1 MAKEQKYIPMIGVD
15 MLHYAKLTADT
26 TTEYTAGTP
35 IHITGLTE
43 AGVNLNPQT
52 GTFYADNGPY
62 TTAAGL
68 GEFDIAIS
76 CADVPPSLKADL
88 FGYQYDDAT
97 GEVLMT
103 DINPPDVAIQ
113 FRIQKANNAY
123 RYFTIY
129 KAKAVPNEERAQTK
143 GGSINFQTNGFSLK
157 GAKRLKDG
165 ALYRQLD
172 DDDPNLPEGVTPE
185 VIASKWF
192 TDVDW
197 EIAAP
202 TV

>member
-1 MAKEQKYIPMIGVD
+1 MAMEQKYIPMIGVD
-15 MLHYAKLTADT
+15 MLHYAKVTADS
-26 TTEYTAGTP
+26 TTEYTAESPTRVA
-35 IHITGLTE
+35 GLTE
-43 AGVNLNPQT
+43 AGINLNPQT

-62 TTAAGL
+62 AAAAAL

-76 CADVPPSLKADL
+76 CADVPPSLRADL
-88 FGYQYDDAT
+88 FGYDYDAAT
-97 GEVLMT
+97 GELLMT
-103 DINPPDVAIQ
+103 DLNPPDVAIQ
-113 FRIQKANNAY
+113 FRVQKSDNAY

-129 KAKAVPNEERAQTK
+129 KAKAVPNEERVQTK

-197 EIAAP
+197 AVAAP